1 MEISK
6 KKLFFA
12 TLKTMISEHGFFIAI
27 MLSVLIFAINK
38 GANIVFYV
46 FITIVYSIIFSYI
59 IYNSKQV
66 TKYSLT
72 NKYYGDLLRETINK
86 IDEIN
91 KLIRDH
97 QDITIRKNFNPHRKI
112 RKIEGCNCIR
122 WKECLM
128 LYQSIMQDIL
138 DDANQGCTECYVFK
152 LKIEADDLNKK
163 ALQIVNKID
172 KIKDEAWKYL

>member
-72 NKYYGDLLRETINK
+72 NKYYGDLLRETIDK

-97 QDITIRKNFNPHRKI
+97 QDVTVRKNLDSYIKR
-112 RKIEGCNCIR
+112 RKIEGCNCVR
-122 WKECLM
+122 WKECPV
-128 LYQSIMQDIL
+128 LYQNIMQDIL
-138 DDANQGCTECYVFK
+138 DNADQECTECYIFK
-152 LKIEADDLNKK
+152 LKMEVDVLNKK

-172 KIKDEAWKYL
+172 KIKNEAWKYL